1 MSDRESE
8 MRDEYDFSAGTR
20 GKHHQA
26 YRHGH
31 TVRVIKADGGV
42 EVRQFTLADGAVMLD
57 PDIRARFPDSA
68 AVNSAVRAIV
78 TRG

>member
-8 MRDEYDFSAGTR
+8 MREEYDFSAGTR

-31 TVRVIKADGGV
+31 TVQVIKADGGV

-68 AVNSAVRAIV
+68 AVNSALRAIV

>member
-8 MRDEYDFSAGTR
+8 MREEYDFSAGTR

-68 AVNSAVRAIV
+68 AVNSALRAIV

>member
-8 MRDEYDFSAGTR
+8 MREEYDFSAGTR

-31 TVRVIKADGGV
+31 TVRVIKADGGL

-68 AVNSAVRAIV
+68 AVNSALRAIV

>member
-8 MRDEYDFSAGTR
+8 MREEYDFSAGTR

-57 PDIRARFPDSA
+57 PDVRARFPDSA
-68 AVNSAVRAIV
+68 AVNSALRAIV